1 MLWAFMRRSELVT
14 MDWSWPDASLLRLRR
29 ARRTRRSGGEPRP
42 GSSGMAKGGC
52 VVDFAR
58 SGRFLSASMLAG
70 VRAGVLAA
78 ALALSAGVPSPV
90 FAAVAVATDDQA
102 APSEWSNRGW
112 RIAKSGRFDDF
123 LQYIQNPPETFSGTD
138 RDEIKDAARVLNE
151 HIAKREG
158 KRSERLAEVNK
169 EFDERLG
176 GERTPTRL
184 ALAMRSAIELWVLT
198 PDKNSVLEDP
208 RVKQLTQDAEN
219 AARSTESNAQWLAAS
234 ELYSLLNALY
244 EDSGRYKGDLERQT
258 RRLSMIRL
266 YVPQRLWELRN
277 DRLKGE
283 NQKQLPP
290 YNPTGDDFN
299 KKLQG
304 VDQEAVVRALARS
317 ADHVEQVP
325 MRTLLAGGLG
335 AVETMI
341 GTHDLHKAF
350 PGLDNDAARE
360 TLLTALRSEK
370 ERLAEVRKN
379 AFGRASEPGFAE
391 IDALLTRVLAVNDRS
406 VKMPREAILHEFG
419 NGAMDQLDEFSAI
432 IWPDEL
438 SRFNRNTQGKFVGI
452 GVQIE
457 LDDQSNVKVVSPIEG
472 TPAFRAGIR
481 SGDVIKKIDGKSAYG
496 MGIDQVVDN
505 ITGPEGTKVIL
516 TIDRPVA
523 AADGAP
529 ADQKKYEEIELNIQ
543 RQIINVVSV
552 KGWKR
557 NGAREDAWD
566 WFIDRENQIG
576 YVRLTQ
582 FSENTAAEL
591 RRAVNQMQKE
601 GLRGMVMDLR
611 FNPGG
616 YLDQAVQV
624 SNLFVDSGVL
634 VAMQGPGGRAES
646 PEVARSNVARLSKT
660 PVVVLINEGSAS
672 ASEIVS
678 GTLQHYGETGDVNV
692 MVMGQ
697 RSFGKGSVQKV
708 FGISDDAAMKLT
720 MQYYAIPDAA
730 PPGYRIIHRKPGAHE
745 WGIAPTVPVEMLP
758 KQTTEAILLR
768 RDADVLPGDA
778 APGAKERPNADKL
791 LTDGMD
797 LQLES
802 ALAVLKVATI
812 GQRASDATQAMKDK

>member
-1 MLWAFMRRSELVT
+1 M
-14 MDWSWPDASLLRLRR
+14 
-29 ARRTRRSGGEPRP
+29 
-42 GSSGMAKGGC
+42 
-52 VVDFAR
+52 VDIVR
-58 SGRFLSASMLAG
+58 WSGRGFSSASML
-70 VRAGVLAA
+70 RAGLVAA
-78 ALALSAGVPSPV
+78 ALMISAGWTTPLHAAVVAQSDDRAEALSTS
-90 FAAVAVATDDQA
+90 D
-102 APSEWSNRGW
+102 WSTRGW

-123 LQYIQNPPETFSGTD
+123 LAYIKNPPQSFSGGD
-138 RDEIKDAARVLNE
+138 RDEILDAAKLLEQNL
-151 HIAKREG
+151 AKREG
-158 KRSERLAEVNK
+158 KRAERLAEVNK

-176 GERTPTRL
+176 GERTLTRL
-184 ALAMRSAIELWVLT
+184 SQAMRSAIELWVLT
-198 PDKNSVLEDP
+198 PDKASVIEDP
-208 RVKQLTQDAEN
+208 RVKQLTQEVDA
-219 AARSTESNAQWLAAS
+219 AARTAESSAQWLAAS
-234 ELYSLLNALY
+234 ELYSLLNALH
-244 EDSGRYKGDLERQT
+244 EESGRYKGDLERQT
-258 RRLSMIRL
+258 RRLSMLRL

-277 DRLKGE
+277 DRLKAE
-283 NQKQLPP
+283 NQKRLPP

-304 VDQEAVVRALARS
+304 VNQEAVVRALARAS
-317 ADHVEQVP
+317 DHVEQIP

-335 AVETMI
+335 AVETMV

-350 PGLDNDAARE
+350 PGMDNDSARE
-360 TLLTALRSEK
+360 TLLASLRSEK
-370 ERLAEVRKN
+370 ERLGEVRKN
-379 AFGRASEPGFAE
+379 MFGRATEPGFAE
-391 IDALLTRVLAVNDRS
+391 IDALLTRVLAVNDRT
-406 VKMPREAILHEFG
+406 VKMPREAVLHEFG

-481 SGDVIKKIDGKSAYG
+481 AGDIIKKIDGKSAYG

-505 ITGPEGTKVIL
+505 ITGPEGTKVVL
-516 TIDRPVA
+516 SLDRPLVA
-523 AADGAP
+523 AADAP
-529 ADQKKYEEIELNIQ
+529 AGEKKYEEVELTIA
-543 RQIINVVSV
+543 RQLINVVSV

-557 NGAREDAWD
+557 SGAREDAWD

-582 FSENTAAEL
+582 FSENTASEL

-601 GLRGMVMDLR
+601 GLRGLVMDLR

-624 SNLFVDSGVL
+624 ANLFVDSGVL

-646 PEVARSNVARLSKT
+646 PEVARSNIARLSKT

-678 GTLQHYGETGDVNV
+678 GTLQHYGENGDINV
-692 MVMGQ
+692 MIMGQ

-720 MQYYAIPDAA
+720 MQYYAIPDNA

-745 WGIAPTVPVEMLP
+745 WGISPTLPMEMLP

-768 RDADVLPGDA
+768 RDADVLPGDT
-778 APGAKERPNADKL
+778 PGAKERPNPERL
-791 LTDGMD
+791 LNEGLD
-797 LQLES
+797 LQLET
-802 ALAVLKVATI
+802 AVAVLKVATI
-812 GQRASDATQAMKDK
+812 GQRAADGAQAMKDR